1 MNLSFLWAL
10 AFEYPV
16 INSPFSLKRLY
27 SFLHPHGGVYCR
39 EARPSQCRQN
49 WLSQFS
55 DFAKHCL
62 IEYDENS
69 LLTRDNFVKEL
80 IHVPVSCPASVP
92 GKQWRWDGP
101 GSWRA
106 WPNILIS
113 ATWGEEL
120 GCCTQIWATWD
131 YPGSAYVLFL
141 LDRVVPVGHVQ
152 PTRFLLLFSLVA
164 YSPH

>member
-1 MNLSFLWAL
+1 MHTCELNLSFLWAL

-16 INSPFSLKRLY
+16 INSPFLLKRNY

-62 IEYDENS
+62 IEYDE
-69 LLTRDNFVKEL
+69 TH
-80 IHVPVSCPASVP
+80 IHVPVSCPPSVP
-92 GKQWRWDGP
+92 GKLWRWDGS

-106 WPNILIS
+106 WPNIWIS

-120 GCCTQIWATWD
+120 GWCAQIWATWD
-131 YPGSAYVLFL
+131 YPGYASVLFL
-141 LDRVVPVGHVQ
+141 LDHVVPVGHVH
-152 PTRFLLLFSLVA
+152 PARLLFSLVA